1 MRLKE
6 IATLVTCLK
15 MSSRARATFRRRLLA
30 SAGAALLVCTG
41 VASVDAAVIAIARGG
56 DTAPSASGGATFT
69 VFDEPMV
76 NSRGDVVFEATLSNG
91 DESIYLMP
99 NGGSLT
105 KVVEEGDTVDG
116 AVLSRDFDGPAINDD
131 GTVFFV
137 NRGSTG
143 AFTAAAYMMPAGG
156 TLASIMRQGDPA
168 PGTTGGVF
176 FSFDDMAVNA
186 KKGDFAVIASYSE
199 DGGSTFKVGIWLRK
213 VLNKKKGK
221 FQVVSVVLSGNT
233 LPGTGGGVIGTP
245 SDPDDIGDLDGP
257 WLGEN
262 DTVAFAVDNIS
273 GSTGPNETGSIWAI
287 KPKGKI
293 RPFILMTDAPPAVIG
308 GTIDS
313 IGVGHPGIVN
323 DKIAALIEVSG
334 GSLAK
339 GIVTKTLSTSTNKAK
354 VLIKPGDPAPGTTGT
369 FTEGLGNPTIN
380 SKGGVEF
387 HAEIAGDA
395 ANFEGEFVTNAKK
408 KTKNVVLAGDT
419 KPGGGS
425 WVNTEEGSISN
436 KFITFLD
443 DNDDSFDP
451 TVVGVFR
458 ASK

>member
-1 MRLKE
+1 MRSKE
-6 IATLVTCLK
+6 VDTLITCLK
-15 MSSRARATFRRRLLA
+15 MPSRARAFFRRRLLVSTA
-30 SAGAALLVCTG
+30 AALLVCTG

-56 DTAPSASGGATFT
+56 DTAPNASGGATFT

-105 KVVEEGDTVDG
+105 KIAEEGDTVDG
-116 AVLSRDFDGPAINDD
+116 ATLSFDFDGPAINDA

-168 PGTTGGVF
+168 PGTSGGVF
-176 FSFDDMAVNA
+176 VSFDDMSVNP
-186 KKGDFAVIASYSE
+186 KKGDFAVIGSYTE

-213 VLNKKKGK
+213 VLNKKGK
-221 FQVVSVVLSGNT
+221 FQVVSVVLSGDT
-233 LPGTGGGVIGTP
+233 LPGTGGGVIGTTTSP
-245 SDPDDIGDLDGP
+245 SRRGRSVDGP
-257 WLGEN
+257 WLGDN

-273 GSTGPNETGSIWAI
+273 GSTGPDETGSIWAI
-287 KPKGKI
+287 KPRGKI
-293 RPFILMTDAPPAVIG
+293 RSFILMTDTPPAALG

-313 IGVGHPGIVN
+313 IGIGRPGIVD
-323 DKIAALIEVSG
+323 DKIAALLEVSS
-334 GSLAK
+334 GSVAK
-339 GIVTKTLSTSTNKAK
+339 GIVTKTLGTFTNKAK
-354 VLIKPGDPAPGTTGT
+354 VLIKPGDSAPGTTGT
-369 FTEGLGNPTIN
+369 FTEGLSSPTIN

-387 HAEIAGDA
+387 AAEIAGDA
-395 ANFEGEFVTNAKK
+395 ANFAGEFVTNAKK
-408 KTKNVVLAGDT
+408 NTRNVVLAGDP

-425 WVNTEEGSISN
+425 WVNLEEGSISN

-443 DNDDSFDP
+443 DNDE
-451 TVVGVFR
+451 GVFR